1 MTGTPSPALE
11 ASGACSTS
19 SKVFRSELDPVD
31 FLRRSG
37 YMYPDKVALVH
48 GERRYSYGELGDR
61 SWRLANGLRLAGLER
76 RHRVATLLPN
86 SPAMLEAH
94 FGVPAADGIL
104 VPINTRLGTGSAR
117 RSSPSIAG
125 SGSTAMTS
133 APNETSEAVSLPVP
147 APRSRWR
154 SEVGVVSVRDTG
166 SRRGRCCARC
176 SSAGMRRGDN
186 ERATRAEL
194 PAGLSAEGG

>member
-1 MTGTPSPALE
+1 MTDTLSPNLDAPDGDVVPS
-11 ASGACSTS
+11 
-19 SKVFRSELDPVD
+19 KIFRSELNPVD
-31 FLRRSG
+31 FLRRAA

-48 GERRYSYGELGDR
+48 GKRRYSYRELGDR

-76 RHRVATLLPN
+76 RHRVAALLPN

-94 FGVPAADGIL
+94 FGVPAAGGIL

-147 APRSRWR
+147 APRSSTREAGR
-154 SEVGVVSVRDTG
+154 AFERPAHRGLRVVRAVLGVCG
-166 SRRGRCCARC
+166 RRCTE
-176 SSAGMRRGDN
+176 RR
-186 ERATRAEL
+186 TQK
-194 PAGLSAEGG
+194 